1 MGGEDTRWQK
11 ADISY
16 QNYVAYLKRKPLP
29 YDLSLIDLLYV
40 SNFKGGNASIQE
52 EEKRINLKLKAYSE
66 IIKKVA
72 ERFGHRNLRDL
83 NEVELKSL
91 QKFSAEFL
99 TLVKKDSLFCIDG
112 FGSSYASALLHFHF
126 PTLIPILDRR
136 VLNGAGINAEINAQG
151 QVIDIERYYPEL
163 IQYFHRELQKRPE
176 KDLRTL
182 DKELFIK
189 PIARASDRIKSL

>member
-1 MGGEDTRWQK
+1 MSGENTRWEK

-16 QNYVAYLKRKPLP
+16 RNYVAYLRRKPLP

-52 EEKRINLKLKAYSE
+52 DESRINLKLKKYSD
-66 IIKKVA
+66 IIRKVA
-72 ERFGHRNLRDL
+72 ERFGNRNLRDL
-83 NEVELKSL
+83 SEIELKSL

-99 TLVKKDSLFCIDG
+99 ILVRTDSLFRIDG
-112 FGSSYASALLHFHF
+112 FGSSYTSALLHFHF

-151 QVIDIERYYPEL
+151 QVKEIERYYPEL
-163 IQYFHRELQKRPE
+163 IQYFHRELRNRPE
-176 KDLRTL
+176 IDLRAL

-189 PIARASDRIKSL
+189 PIAK

>member
-1 MGGEDTRWQK
+1 MSGENTRWEK

-16 QNYVAYLKRKPLP
+16 RNYAAYLMRKPLP

-40 SNFKGGNASIQE
+40 SNFKGGNASVQE
-52 EEKRINLKLKAYSE
+52 GESRINLKLKKYSD
-66 IIKKVA
+66 IIRKVA
-72 ERFGHRNLRDL
+72 ERFGNRNLRDL
-83 NEVELKSL
+83 NEIELKSL

-99 TLVKKDSLFCIDG
+99 TLARKDSLFRIDG
-112 FGSSYASALLHFHF
+112 FGSSYTSALLHFHF

-163 IQYFHRELQKRPE
+163 IQYFHRELRNRPE
-176 KDLRTL
+176 IDLRAF

-189 PIARASDRIKSL
+189 PIAK

>member
-1 MGGEDTRWQK
+1 MSGENTRWEK

-16 QNYVAYLKRKPLP
+16 RNYVAYLRRKPLP

-40 SNFKGGNASIQE
+40 SNFKGGNASIRE
-52 EEKRINLKLKAYSE
+52 DESRINLKLKKYSD
-66 IIKKVA
+66 IIRKVA
-72 ERFGHRNLRDL
+72 ERFGNRNLRDL
-83 NEVELKSL
+83 SEIELKSL

-99 TLVKKDSLFCIDG
+99 ILVRKDSLFRIDG
-112 FGSSYASALLHFHF
+112 FSSSYTSALLHFHF

-151 QVIDIERYYPEL
+151 QVKEIERYYPEL
-163 IQYFHRELQKRPE
+163 IQYFHRELRNRPE
-176 KDLRTL
+176 IDLRAL

-189 PIARASDRIKSL
+189 PIAK